1 MRTHWIRI
9 AAGLLA
15 LSPLAGADNHKREI
29 KEIFS
34 SADET
39 VQFIELFDADKDEHN
54 LSLTSLSTASGS
66 FFAFPSNL
74 PTTDTENRHVL
85 VATAA
90 FAAIPGAPAPDYI
103 IPAGFLDHLGDTV
116 TYAAT
121 PHAVSFGALPTD
133 GLKSIDAAG
142 VQATNSPTNYAG
154 ATGSVVLAT
163 SVVRNGRG
171 INPVCYSASPAALGK
186 PWSATVNA
194 TNHPGALG
202 VLLSGWSLP
211 SSGPTI
217 SAGQLLVN
225 VTSQRYFQIG
235 KAVSAGQAQILAT
248 MPVNVALIGRTMA
261 TQPVIFGG
269 GLELCNA
276 VDLKIG
282 W

>member
-1 MRTHWIRI
+1 VPPGLLQSHDTMRTHWIRI

-74 PTTDTENRHVL
+74 PTTDTETRHVL

-116 TYAAT
+116 TYAA
-121 PHAVSFGALPTD
+121 
-133 GLKSIDAAG
+133 
-142 VQATNSPTNYAG
+142 
-154 ATGSVVLAT
+154 
-163 SVVRNGRG
+163 
-171 INPVCYSASPAALGK
+171 
-186 PWSATVNA
+186 
-194 TNHPGALG
+194 
-202 VLLSGWSLP
+202 
-211 SSGPTI
+211 
-217 SAGQLLVN
+217 
-225 VTSQRYFQIG
+225 
-235 KAVSAGQAQILAT
+235 
-248 MPVNVALIGRTMA
+248 
-261 TQPVIFGG
+261 
-269 GLELCNA
+269 
-276 VDLKIG
+276 
-282 W
+282 

>member
-1 MRTHWIRI
+1 
-9 AAGLLA
+9 
-15 LSPLAGADNHKREI
+15 
-29 KEIFS
+29 
-34 SADET
+34 
-39 VQFIELFDADKDEHN
+39 DADKDEHN

-163 SVVRNGRG
+163 
-171 INPVCYSASPAALGK
+171 
-186 PWSATVNA
+186 
-194 TNHPGALG
+194 
-202 VLLSGWSLP
+202 
-211 SSGPTI
+211 
-217 SAGQLLVN
+217 
-225 VTSQRYFQIG
+225 
-235 KAVSAGQAQILAT
+235 
-248 MPVNVALIGRTMA
+248 
-261 TQPVIFGG
+261 
-269 GLELCNA
+269 
-276 VDLKIG
+276 
-282 W
+282 